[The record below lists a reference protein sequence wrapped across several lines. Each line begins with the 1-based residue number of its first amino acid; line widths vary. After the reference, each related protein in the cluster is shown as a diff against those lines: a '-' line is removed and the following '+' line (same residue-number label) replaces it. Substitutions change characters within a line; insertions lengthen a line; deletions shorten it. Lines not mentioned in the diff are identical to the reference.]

1 LFVADSGENMNF
13 TKPKDLEEL
22 LQIIDKKQQGKRYLL
37 AGGTDINVQIKH
49 GMIKNADIIYING
62 IDELKGI
69 KKENGNIIIGALT
82 TFDDIINA
90 KLPFLSEVLMNFAS
104 PIIQTIATIGGN
116 IANASPTN
124 DVSPPLL
131 VLDASL
137 VLASATGQRVVPLK
151 DFYQGYKVMDL
162 KENEI
167 IHSVILPEADLSNCS
182 TLYQKV
188 GARKTLTIAKAAI
201 AGIKQITDGK
211 FTTIKLAVGSLNEYP
226 RRLHLCEQYLKGL
239 AIADIDYAKL
249 KDTLQTEI
257 TPISDLRSDED
268 YRFAVC
274 WNLIEGFVG

>member
-1 LFVADSGENMNF
+1 MNF
-13 TKPKDLEEL
+13 TKPKDLKEL
-22 LQIIDKKQQGKRYLL
+22 LQIIAGKPTQKRYLL

-49 GMIKNADIIYING
+49 GMIKDADIIYING